1 MTPVHMV
8 QIIGIGLTATVL
20 AALLRPQMPS
30 FATLV
35 SLFAGVLILLLLVR
49 SISGALDTFQQ
60 LTTAAHMNHMFLQ
73 TLIRILGIAY
83 VVEFAADIARDAGES
98 ALGGRIEL
106 AGKIGIVL
114 LALPIFKDVLD
125 VIVRMIP

>member
-1 MTPVHMV
+1 MV

-20 AALLRPQMPS
+20 ATLLRQQMPS

-35 SLFAGVLILLLLVR
+35 SLFAGVIILLLLVR

-60 LTTAAHMNHMFLQ
+60 LTAAANMNQMFLQ

-83 VVEFAADIARDAGES
+83 VVEFAADIARDAGET

>member
-1 MTPVHMV
+1 MHIV
-8 QIIGIGLTATVL
+8 QIIGIGLTATIL
-20 AALLRPQMPS
+20 AALLREQMPS

-35 SLFAGVLILLLLVR
+35 SLFAGVLILLLVVR
-49 SISGALDTFQQ
+49 SISGALAAFQQ
-60 LTTAAHMNHMFLQ
+60 LTATAQMNPMFLQ

>member
-1 MTPVHMV
+1 MHIV
-8 QIIGIGLTATVL
+8 QIIGIGLTATIL
-20 AALLRPQMPS
+20 ATLLRQQMPS

-35 SLFAGVLILLLLVR
+35 SLFAGVIILLLLVR
-49 SISGALDTFQQ
+49 SIAGAMQAFQQ
-60 LTTAAHMNHMFLQ
+60 LTAVAKMNQAFLQ

-83 VVEFAADIARDAGES
+83 VVEFAADVARDAGET

-125 VIVRMIP
+125 VIVHMIP

>member
-1 MTPVHMV
+1 MHIV
-8 QIIGIGLTATVL
+8 QIIGIGMTATVL
-20 AALLRPQMPS
+20 ATLLRQQMPS

-49 SISGALDTFQQ
+49 SISTALGTFQQ
-60 LTTAAHMNHMFLQ
+60 LTAAANMSPMFLQ

-83 VVEFAADIARDAGES
+83 VVEFAADVARDAGET

-125 VIVRMIP
+125 VIVHMIP

>member
-1 MTPVHMV
+1 M
-8 QIIGIGLTATVL
+8 IGIGLTATVL
-20 AALLRPQMPS
+20 ATLLRQQMPS

-35 SLFAGVLILLLLVR
+35 SLFAGIVILLLVVR
-49 SISGALDTFQQ
+49 SMASAIGTVQQ
-60 LTTAAHMNHMFLQ
+60 LTAAAKVNQMFLQ

-83 VVEFAADIARDAGES
+83 VVEFAADVARDAGET

-125 VIVRMIP
+125 VIVQMIP

>member
-1 MTPVHMV
+1 MV

-20 AALLRPQMPS
+20 AALLRQQMPS

-60 LTTAAHMNHMFLQ
+60 LTAAAHMNQMFLQ

>member
-1 MTPVHMV
+1 MHIV
-8 QIIGIGLTATVL
+8 QIIGIGLTATIL
-20 AALLRPQMPS
+20 ATLLRQQMPS

-35 SLFAGVLILLLLVR
+35 SLFAGVIILLLLVR

-60 LTTAAHMNHMFLQ
+60 LTSAAKMNQVFLQ

-125 VIVRMIP
+125 VIVHMIP

>member
-1 MTPVHMV
+1 MHIV

-20 AALLRPQMPS
+20 ATLLRQQMPS

-35 SLFAGVLILLLLVR
+35 SLFAGVIILLLLVR

-60 LTTAAHMNHMFLQ
+60 LTAAANMNQMFLQ

-83 VVEFAADIARDAGES
+83 VVEFAADIARDAGET

-125 VIVRMIP
+125 VIVQMIP